1 MALIAA
7 LWLLPSFSMLVISFR
22 QAGLFEQSGWWNV
35 FVHISQLTLTNYKQ
49 LFSGGVG
56 STVPSGM
63 AAGGALD
70 SVRTSLEITVPA
82 TLLVVIV
89 SAMAAYSLVFGRWK
103 GRNTVFL
110 TCVGLMVVPLQ
121 VAILPVV
128 QGFHSL
134 GNLTG
139 WNPYGTIEGV
149 VIFHVAFGL
158 PFGIFLMRNFYLGI
172 PKDLIEAGR
181 VDGAG
186 EFTLFRRVVVPIG
199 VAAAASLA
207 IFQFIWTWND
217 LLVALVIL
225 GADPHVPITLFI
237 YGQERTLAAGLDHH
251 PAGRLP
257 GFPALLRAR
266 HARRRSEV
274 GHRRPQHEPGSL
286 FVFFEVPLRGQEKAC
301 CPSRCSWHQPGGCC
315 GGPGGSRVAS
325 GHK

>member
-1 MALIAA
+1 MTMTTAPLELTPETIPTVTVPPGPTRGFLKRFRLGRNVLNIVMALIAA

-35 FVHISQLTLTNYKQ
+35 FVHISQLTLTNYKH
-49 LFSGGVG
+49 LFSGGSRVDGAVG
-56 STVPSGM
+56 HG
-63 AAGGALD
+63 AGGALD

-139 WNPYGTIEGV
+139 WNPYGTIRR
-149 VIFHVAFGL
+149 ALSSSTSPSGL

-217 LLVALVIL
+217 LLGGPRHPGRRPPRA
-225 GADPHVPITLFI
+225 
-237 YGQERTLAAGLDHH
+237 HH
-251 PAGRLP
+251 PVHLRPGTDLGR
-257 GFPALLRAR
+257 
-266 HARRRSEV
+266 
-274 GHRRPQHEPGSL
+274 
-286 FVFFEVPLRGQEKAC
+286 
-301 CPSRCSWHQPGGCC
+301 
-315 GGPGGSRVAS
+315 
-325 GHK
+325 

>member
-1 MALIAA
+1 MTMTTTPLEVTGQVIPTETVPTHPARSLLHRLNPGRNVLNVVMLVIAIF
-7 LWLLPSFSMLVISFR
+7 WLLPSFSMLIISFR

-35 FVHISQLTLTNYKQ
+35 FAHISQLTLSNYKE
-49 LFSGGVG
+49 LFSGGAG
-56 STVPSGM
+56 ATVPSGL
-63 AAGGALD
+63 AAGGAVD
-70 SVRTSLEITVPA
+70 SLRTSLEITIPA

-89 SAMAAYSLVFGRWK
+89 SALSAYSLVFGRWK

-110 TCVGLMVVPLQ
+110 TIVGLMVVPLQ

-128 QGFHSL
+128 QGYRSL
-134 GNLTG
+134 GNATG

-158 PFGIFLMRNFYLGI
+158 PFGIFLMRNFFLGI

-186 EFTLFRRVVVPIG
+186 EWTLFRRVVIPIG
-199 VAAAASLA
+199 VAACASLA

-237 YGQERTLAAGLDHH
+237 YGQERTLAANFWIISTGSIVSIIIPLAVFLAFQRYFVRGVL
-251 PAGRLP
+251 AG
-257 GFPALLRAR
+257 A
-266 HARRRSEV
+266 V
-274 GHRRPQHEPGSL
+274 
-286 FVFFEVPLRGQEKAC
+286 K
-301 CPSRCSWHQPGGCC
+301 
-315 GGPGGSRVAS
+315 
-325 GHK
+325 

>member
-1 MALIAA
+1 MTMTTAPLGLTEDTIPTETVGKRPVGGVLKRLRPGRSVLNIAMAIIAA
-7 LWLLPSFSMLVISFR
+7 FWLLPSFSMLVISFR
-22 QAGLFEQSGWWNV
+22 QSGLFQQSGWWNV
-35 FVHISQLTLTNYKQ
+35 FVHISQLTLSNYKG
-49 LFSGGVG
+49 LFSGGAG

-63 AAGGALD
+63 SAGGALD

-89 SAMAAYSLVFGRWK
+89 SSMAAYSLVFGRWK
-103 GRNTVFL
+103 GRNIVFL
-110 TCVGLMVVPLQ
+110 TIVGLMVVPLQ

-128 QGFHSL
+128 QGFHNLGSL
-134 GNLTG
+134 SG

-186 EFTLFRRVVVPIG
+186 EITLFRRVVVPIG

-237 YGQERTLAAGLDHH
+237 YGQERTLAANFWIISTGSMVSIIIPLAVFLGFQRYFVRGML
-251 PAGRLP
+251 AG
-257 GFPALLRAR
+257 A
-266 HARRRSEV
+266 V
-274 GHRRPQHEPGSL
+274 
-286 FVFFEVPLRGQEKAC
+286 K
-301 CPSRCSWHQPGGCC
+301 
-315 GGPGGSRVAS
+315 
-325 GHK
+325 

>member
-1 MALIAA
+1 MTMTTAPLELTPETIPTVTVPPGPTRGFLKRFRLGRNVLNIVMALIAA

-237 YGQERTLAAGLDHH
+237 YGQERTLAANFWIISTGSMVSIIIPLAVFLGFQRYFVRGML
-251 PAGRLP
+251 AG
-257 GFPALLRAR
+257 A
-266 HARRRSEV
+266 V
-274 GHRRPQHEPGSL
+274 
-286 FVFFEVPLRGQEKAC
+286 K
-301 CPSRCSWHQPGGCC
+301 
-315 GGPGGSRVAS
+315 
-325 GHK
+325 

>member
-1 MALIAA
+1 MTMTTAPLELTEESIPTATVPPGPTGGFLKRFRPGRNVLNIVMALIAA
-7 LWLLPSFSMLVISFR
+7 FWLLPSFSMLVISFR

-70 SVRTSLEITVPA
+70 SLRTSLEITIPA

-103 GRNTVFL
+103 GRNVVFL

-134 GNLTG
+134 GNVTG

-237 YGQERTLAAGLDHH
+237 YGQERTLAANFWIISTGSMVSIIIPLAVFLGFQRYFVRGML
-251 PAGRLP
+251 AG
-257 GFPALLRAR
+257 A
-266 HARRRSEV
+266 V
-274 GHRRPQHEPGSL
+274 
-286 FVFFEVPLRGQEKAC
+286 K
-301 CPSRCSWHQPGGCC
+301 
-315 GGPGGSRVAS
+315 
-325 GHK
+325 